1 MKECKIRDGAVFL
14 NRKRKDFFKGNVE
27 NNQNNA
33 GTLDIQ
39 LLNFFLILS
48 GISAPLTKM

>member
-1 MKECKIRDGAVFL
+1 MVLFFL

-39 LLNFFLILS
+39 PFNYFFLILS